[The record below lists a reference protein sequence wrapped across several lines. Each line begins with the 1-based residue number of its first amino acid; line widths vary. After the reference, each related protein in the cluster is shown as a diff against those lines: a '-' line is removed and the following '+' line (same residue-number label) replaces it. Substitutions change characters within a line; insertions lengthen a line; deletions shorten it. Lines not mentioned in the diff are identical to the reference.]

1 MITAKD
7 PQPKLYRSG
16 THRIRP
22 PSQTLAEYWPKA
34 QDLGI
39 TRLANMTGLDWVG
52 IPVYNAIR
60 PNSRSLAVSQ
70 GKGVTPEAAKVSALM
85 ESIEYWHAEHISLPL
100 RHDSYQQL
108 LRETNVV
115 DVYQLPLRGGLDS
128 IGAGSRETPARAVLR
143 PDLPMPWVQARE
155 LLSDRPILLPFEMV
169 RLNKV
174 GLDYAQNTFRV
185 DSNGL
190 ASGNSTAEATVHAIC
205 ELVERDALTLWWQGV
220 ERPGDIAAS
229 KLDLAS
235 IDDQACGHLLAK
247 LADAGLAAAAWDV
260 TSDIGIPVYQCC
272 IVEQRER
279 AGWRPFG
286 ACWGYGAHPAP
297 RVALARALTEAAQS
311 RITMIAGSRDDNF
324 PTQYR
329 AQHEPSKLA
338 SARQLF
344 FAEPGRADFRSRR
357 GTDTDTVDGDLA
369 DMLSRLRG
377 AGIDSVIVADLT
389 RADIGIPT
397 VKAVIPGLEYFSLFI
412 GYVPGRRA
420 RARTAEKDGQ
430 PR

>member
-1 MITAKD
+1 
-7 PQPKLYRSG
+7 
-16 THRIRP
+16 
-22 PSQTLAEYWPKA
+22 
-34 QDLGI
+34 
-39 TRLANMTGLDWVG
+39 
-52 IPVYNAIR
+52 
-60 PNSRSLAVSQ
+60 
-70 GKGVTPEAAKVSALM
+70 
-85 ESIEYWHAEHISLPL
+85 
-100 RHDSYQQL
+100 
-108 LRETNVV
+108 
-115 DVYQLPLRGGLDS
+115 
-128 IGAGSRETPARAVLR
+128 
-143 PDLPMPWVQARE
+143 
-155 LLSDRPILLPFEMV
+155 
-169 RLNKV
+169 
-174 GLDYAQNTFRV
+174 
-185 DSNGL
+185 
-190 ASGNSTAEATVHAIC
+190 
-205 ELVERDALTLWWQGV
+205 
-220 ERPGDIAAS
+220 
-229 KLDLAS
+229 
-235 IDDQACGHLLAK
+235 
-247 LADAGLAAAAWDV
+247 
-260 TSDIGIPVYQCC
+260 
-272 IVEQRER
+272 
-279 AGWRPFG
+279 
-286 ACWGYGAHPAP
+286 
-297 RVALARALTEAAQS
+297 VALARALTEAAQS